1 MKTLHYLAFVIVAL
15 FVFAACGDAE
25 RSEDP
30 NLGSDALAAGEDFEP
45 EPGTPYDPCE
55 GLSCG
60 DQCFICAPDDLDCA
74 EPRAVHSCTEEG
86 RCVLEA
92 QVCKED
98 PAPPYDPCEGLS
110 CGENCSQ
117 CPPDDDDCYEP
128 AVVNY
133 CQADGSCSPHQ
144 PLCESDDIEPYDP
157 CGDLRCGDYC
167 SHCPPWDPSCVE
179 PAVVNY
185 CQADGSCSPQR
196 PVCEDPAPPYDPCE
210 GLSCGDNCS
219 QCPPDDD
226 DCYEPAVVNY
236 CQADGSCS
244 PLQPVCEGEPE
255 PYDPCEGLT
264 CGDYCSHCPPWD
276 PSCVEPAVIN
286 YCQADGSCHPL
297 QPICLSDDAGTEPYD
312 PCEGLVCGEQC
323 TLCPPND
330 PDCFETTELK
340 FCTDDGQCVGAAFPT
355 CSM

>member
-110 CGENCSQ
+110 CGDNCSQ

-157 CGDLRCGDYC
+157 CGDLR
-167 SHCPPWDPSCVE
+167 
-179 PAVVNY
+179 
-185 CQADGSCSPQR
+185 
-196 PVCEDPAPPYDPCE
+196 
-210 GLSCGDNCS
+210 
-219 QCPPDDD
+219 
-226 DCYEPAVVNY
+226 
-236 CQADGSCS
+236 
-244 PLQPVCEGEPE
+244 
-255 PYDPCEGLT
+255 